1 MLLRLLATCI
11 LAFGGAWASQCA
23 GDASGSPSSNSTLFA
38 PLMEPADASRV
49 LADHYI
55 VVLKPPLVASHG
67 PSLSGDG
74 TGDPYPN
81 AGLFSHD
88 LWLNAR
94 MHSDGRSK
102 VKHHYNLGSF
112 RGYSGSFSKELIDD
126 IRQRPEVA
134 YVEAD
139 QVMHVMNA
147 SYLRPRDTYGLRL
160 TREPVSG
167 PKADPSEYANGDRL
181 EGALASFVLNWL
193 SPKSKKSASKM
204 EMQNDAPWGLSRVS
218 HRDMPGDG
226 DRSYEY
232 PQSAGKGVDVYI
244 IDTGINIGH
253 RDFGGRAKW
262 GKTIPL
268 DDKDIDGNGHGT
280 HCAGIIG
287 SSTYGMAKNATLIAV
302 KVLSTSGFGSNAD
315 VIKGVEW
322 VTKEHQ
328 RRAERAKLR
337 GIEPPRSVANMSL
350 GGGRSLTLE
359 NAVDRAVE
367 AGIHFSVAAGNDS
380 EDACEYSPAAAKRPI
395 TVGASTIEDAM
406 AFFSNHGSCVDI
418 FAPGLDITSTWT
430 GSPDALNTISGTS
443 MASPHVAGVLALYLG
458 ERAYDTDTLKELLLR
473 DAAAGKLS
481 LLPPST
487 ENRLLCTRPLL
498 LTL

>member
-1 MLLRLLATCI
+1 MQRPR
-11 LAFGGAWASQCA
+11 
-23 GDASGSPSSNSTLFA
+23 DARSSPSNDSTRLA
-38 PLMEPADASRV
+38 PLMVPADSSRV

-55 VVLKPPLVASHG
+55 VVLKSPSTTGHG
-67 PSLSGDG
+67 PSSPEGE
-74 TGDPYPN
+74 TGGPYPN
-81 AGLFSHD
+81 ASLFTHD

-94 MHSDGRSK
+94 VHSDRNSK
-102 VKHHYNLGSF
+102 VKHRYSLGSF

-139 QVMHVMNA
+139 QVMHVMGA
-147 SYLRPRDTYGLRL
+147 SYLKPKGAYSLRF
-160 TREPVSG
+160 TREPVGGFKS
-167 PKADPSEYANGDRL
+167 DYSEYANGDGL
-181 EGALASFVLNWL
+181 ESALARLILDWFN
-193 SPKSKKSASKM
+193 PKTKESAKKM
-204 EMQNDAPWGLSRVS
+204 ESQSNAPWGLSRIS
-218 HRDMPGDG
+218 HRDMPKDG

-232 PQSAGKGVDVYI
+232 PVSAGEGVDVYI
-244 IDTGINIGH
+244 IDTGINIKH
-253 RDFGGRAKW
+253 RDFGGRARW

-268 DDKDIDGNGHGT
+268 DDEDIDGNGHGT

-287 SSTYGMAKNATLIAV
+287 SSTYGLAKNATLIAV

-322 VTKEHQ
+322 VTREHQ
-328 RRAERAKLR
+328 RRVGKAKLR
-337 GIEPPRSVANMSL
+337 GTKLPRSVANMSL

-359 NAVDRAVE
+359 DAVDRAVE
-367 AGIHFSVAAGNDS
+367 AGVHFSVAAGNDS
-380 EDACEYSPAAAKRPI
+380 EDACGCSPAAAKRPI

-430 GSPDALNTISGTS
+430 GSSDALNTISGTS

-458 ERAYDTDTLKELLLR
+458 ERSYETDTLKELLLK

-481 LLPPST
+481 LIPPKT